1 MHPRVIFVGGVSRS
15 GTTLLHRLLGQLP
28 DVVSLGEVC
37 NLWGTGLRNG
47 DLCTCGDLIASCVF
61 WKEIGDRAFGGWDA
75 VDLQEMRR
83 LRGSIDRIRFLPAL
97 LQGKRSGAVQTTAAA
112 YASYYTK
119 IYTAAL
125 EVGGAQVVVDSS
137 KRAPLACCLGMYAD
151 VDLKLVH
158 IVRDSRGVAYSCTKN
173 VLRVDS
179 VRGATLGT
187 ASPADTSLN
196 WIVQNLAL
204 EILSRKGVSTRMLT
218 YERLIEDP
226 VGVLREVISFAGLS
240 VDESAMRFLSDDHAV
255 LDAGHSIGGNPMRA
269 QTGRVSLRLDD
280 AWRTHLPRTD
290 RLLVSALTF
299 PLLRRYS
306 RS

>member
-37 NLWGTGLRNG
+37 NLWDTGLQNG
-47 DLCTCGDLIASCVF
+47 DLCTCGELISSCVL
-61 WKEIGDRAFGGWDA
+61 WKEIGERAFGGWGA
-75 VDLQEMRR
+75 LDLYEMQR
-83 LRGSIDRIRFLPAL
+83 LRGAVDRIRFLPAL
-97 LQGKRSGAVQTTAAA
+97 LKGKRSGVVQKTAAA
-112 YASYYTK
+112 YASYYAR

-125 EVGGAQVVVDSS
+125 EVSGARVVVDSS

-151 VDLKLVH
+151 IDLKLVH
-158 IVRDSRGVAYSCTKN
+158 IIRDSRGVAYSCTKN

-187 ASPADTSLN
+187 ASPMDTSIN

-204 EILSRKGVSTRMLT
+204 EILGRKGVSTRILT
-218 YERLIEDP
+218 YERLIDDP
-226 VGVLREVISFAGLS
+226 VGVLREVISFANLS
-240 VDESAMRFLSDDHAV
+240 GDDSAMRFLSDDHAV
-255 LDAGHSIGGNPMRA
+255 LDTGHSIGGNPMRA

-280 AWRTHLPRTD
+280 AWRTHLPYTD
-290 RLLVSALTF
+290 RLLVSALTY

>member
-37 NLWGTGLRNG
+37 NLWDSGLKNG
-47 DLCTCGDLIASCVF
+47 DLCTCGELISSCVF
-61 WKEIGDRAFGGWDA
+61 WKEIGERAFGGWGA
-75 VDLQEMRR
+75 IDLHEMQR
-83 LRGSIDRIRFLPAL
+83 LRGAIDRVRFLPAL
-97 LQGKRSGAVQTTAAA
+97 LKGKRSGVIPKTAAA
-112 YASYYTK
+112 YASYYAR

-125 EVGGAQVVVDSS
+125 EVSGARVVVDSS

-151 VDLKLVH
+151 VDMKLVH
-158 IVRDSRGVAYSCTKN
+158 IIRDSRGVAYSCTKN

-187 ASPADTSLN
+187 ASPMDTSIN

-204 EILSRKGVSTRMLT
+204 EILGRKGVSTRMLT
-218 YERLIEDP
+218 YERLIDDP
-226 VGVLREVISFAGLS
+226 VGVLREVMSFAGLS
-240 VDESAMRFLSDDHAV
+240 GDESVMGFLSDDHAV
-255 LDAGHSIGGNPMRA
+255 LDTGHSIGGNPMRA

-280 AWRTHLPRTD
+280 AWRTQLPPAD
-290 RLLVSALTF
+290 RLLVSALTY

-306 RS
+306 RG